1 LQLNIAQAY
10 LKFNKNKEAAEAAG
24 KVLKDDPTNL
34 KALYRRGLA
43 YSKSQDFDRAQTDL
57 KDLLKVDPQNAEAKK
72 ELATIATALKQFRE
86 KEKKVFGGIFS
97 KGGLY
102 DDVKTQ

>member
-1 LQLNIAQAY
+1 M
-10 LKFNKNKEAAEAAG
+10 LK
-24 KVLKDDPTNL
+24 L
-34 KALYRRGLA
+34 
-43 YSKSQDFDRAQTDL
+43 
-57 KDLLKVDPQNAEAKK
+57 DPQNAEAKK